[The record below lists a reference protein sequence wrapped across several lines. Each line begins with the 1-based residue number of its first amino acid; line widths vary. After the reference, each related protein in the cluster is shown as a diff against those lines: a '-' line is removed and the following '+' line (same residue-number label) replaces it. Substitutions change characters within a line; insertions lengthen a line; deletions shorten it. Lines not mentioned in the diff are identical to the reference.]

1 MKTTYYN
8 FNTVYGSKILIPLYN
23 KKLHMY
29 NGYRKESFLYLI
41 LLLYSNLS
49 PRETPFNTL
58 NKGLFVIVFRPLV
71 LIFQIIITKKTC
83 LTSTMTSK
91 GNNVCFIIIPAVFC
105 CPLYC
110 IIWAWVPKDFPRSM
124 SSTAVVL
131 NLAYSYPS
139 LFISF
144 RVIWSRKTPV
154 FIMNIILQV
163 VRE

>member
-1 MKTTYYN
+1 MEAK
-8 FNTVYGSKILIPLYN
+8 SLYPYTP
-23 KKLHMY
+23 KSFICIMVTE
-29 NGYRKESFLYLI
+29 KELFLYLI

-49 PRETPFNTL
+49 PREPPFITL

-110 IIWAWVPKDFPRSM
+110 IIWAWVPKDFPRSL

-144 RVIWSRKTPV
+144 RVI
-154 FIMNIILQV
+154 
-163 VRE
+163 